1 MSNKIKALW
10 CHQPLKKLWLSSKH
24 LFILTLKFL
33 ASESVAGVA
42 SAGINSISFKNSLEG
57 VVAGGDYEGDNATI
71 AGQNFAFTNDGGKT
85 WNKVAPENSPGT
97 FLCCH

>member
-1 MSNKIKALW
+1 M
-10 CHQPLKKLWLSSKH
+10 
-24 LFILTLKFL
+24 TLKFL
-33 ASESVAGVA
+33 TSESVAGVA

-85 WNKVAPENSPGT
+85 WNEVAPENSPGPI
-97 FLCCH
+97 LYCKIR